1 MLDKD
6 NPLVQKY
13 RLTSQLM
20 ANGEDDVKIRLIGRR
35 DKDGRQHN
43 LPTANEVAALING
56 DFDSMA
62 NERDII
68 VRKINGKLK
77 KLANCMSY
85 ISRYNIH
92 CCSRTPKMGIGPTY
106 TTEVLPIKH
115 QTLKKMSPCVN
126 FLLTVFK
133 TGQTFFQQF

>member
-13 RLTSQLM
+13 RLASQLM

-43 LPTANEVAALING
+43 LPTANEVATLIIG
-56 DFDSMA
+56 DFDSMG

-77 KLANCMSY
+77 KN
-85 ISRYNIH
+85 
-92 CCSRTPKMGIGPTY
+92 
-106 TTEVLPIKH
+106 
-115 QTLKKMSPCVN
+115 
-126 FLLTVFK
+126 
-133 TGQTFFQQF
+133 

>member
-13 RLTSQLM
+13 RLASQLM

-43 LPTANEVAALING
+43 LPTTNEVAALIIG
-56 DFDSMA
+56 DFDSMG

-77 KLANCMSY
+77 KISELHVSY
-85 ISRYNIH
+85 LPLQYPLLFPYAEDVY
-92 CCSRTPKMGIGPTY
+92 RTDIYHRGVTDKTPDN
-106 TTEVLPIKH
+106 
-115 QTLKKMSPCVN
+115 KKICHHA
-126 FLLTVFK
+126 
-133 TGQTFFQQF
+133 